1 MKGYLFAIGIGY
13 VIGTLWAPRKGSEL
27 RKDIVEHFEAGK
39 SEVVAGGQQIISKA
53 IETGEG
59 IIDEAESRYNN
70 VSNSVNQAKKI
81 AKQSIS
87 NLGENLSEIAEDGS
101 KIFSA
106 EAS

>member
-1 MKGYLFAIGIGY
+1 MKGYLFAIGLGY

-27 RKDIVEHFEAGK
+27 RKDLIEHFEAGK
-39 SEVVAGGQQIISKA
+39 SEVVASGQQFIATAK
-53 IETGEG
+53 EKGEG
-59 IIDEAESRYNN
+59 IIDDAESTYNN

-87 NLGENLSEIAEDGS
+87 HLGDNLSEIAEDGS